1 MGCAFVQTNL
11 ALTDFGVAVEIEF
24 IAPSPADENV
34 RPTARP
40 RPKIPSHGSMMTMF
54 VSFLGVLLITLI
66 VLLAVWA
73 FGRITLGP

>member
-1 MGCAFVQTNL
+1 
-11 ALTDFGVAVEIEF
+11 
-24 IAPSPADENV
+24 
-34 RPTARP
+34 
-40 RPKIPSHGSMMTMF
+40 MMTMF